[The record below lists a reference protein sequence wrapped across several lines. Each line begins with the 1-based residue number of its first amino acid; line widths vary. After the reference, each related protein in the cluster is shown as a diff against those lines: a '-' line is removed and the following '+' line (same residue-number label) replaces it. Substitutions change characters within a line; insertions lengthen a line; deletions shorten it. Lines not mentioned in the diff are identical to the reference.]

1 MDVLAGKVP
10 GFDPVEIVT
19 GVWEACLEDDEYA
32 RCMARCRSCLR
43 STRRRT
49 SDARWPGPAS
59 SGESALG
66 QTWRCDRQYTRLA
79 TTLRAPRVRYS
90 SQSRRFR

>member
-32 RCMARCRSCLR
+32 RCMARLPELL
-43 STRRRT
+43 
-49 SDARWPGPAS
+49 A
-59 SGESALG
+59 EY
-66 QTWRCDRQYTRLA
+66 QT
-79 TTLRAPRVRYS
+79 PNE
-90 SQSRRFR
+90 